1 MMVISA
7 IDLLDGKV
15 VRLVKGD
22 PDNKTIYSDDP
33 VKVAER
39 WAAEGAEML
48 HVVDLDAALQ
58 TGTNNRKMIYEIAA
72 SIQIPVQAAGG
83 IRSVEIINEMLKN
96 VNKIVLGT
104 IAFQDPALIGK
115 MIKKKKERIV
125 LAVDYRGGTVVVNGW
140 KEKTNFSIQDAIY
153 DFQAVGISEF
163 LLTSVEKDGTL
174 SGPDFSSLRHASAFP
189 GIKIIASGGVSSLED
204 ILRAR
209 TAGCSSII
217 LGKALYDRRISIAH
231 ARALA

>member
-1 MMVISA
+1 MVIPA

-15 VRLVKGD
+15 VRLVKGN
-22 PDNKTIYSDDP
+22 PDNMTVYSDNP
-33 VKVAER
+33 VEVAKG

-48 HVVDLDAALQ
+48 HIVDLDASLQ
-58 TGTNNRKMIYEIAA
+58 TGNNNRKMIYKIAA

-104 IAFQDPALIGK
+104 IAFQEPDLIEN
-115 MIKKKKERIV
+115 MTKKKKGRIV
-125 LAVDYRGGTVVVNGW
+125 LAVDYRDGTVVVNGW
-140 KEKTNFSIQDAIY
+140 KDRTNFSIQDAIY
-153 DFQAVGISEF
+153 DFQAVGITEF
-163 LLTSVEKDGTL
+163 LLTNVEKDGTL
-174 SGPDFSSLRHASAFP
+174 SGPDFSSLRYASTFP
-189 GIKIIASGGVSSLED
+189 DIKIIASGGVSRLED

-217 LGKALYDRRISIAH
+217 LGKALYDRMISISH

>member
-58 TGTNNRKMIYEIAA
+58 TGTNNRKMIYKIAA

-125 LAVDYRGGTVVVNGW
+125 LAVDYRGGTVVLNGW